1 MYSTT
6 KQDSLAQPDYRMSRH
21 KNCTLVVTK
30 TNQHEA
36 NARKFG
42 ASWPKHEFAKL
53 PIAPCGL
60 RLGGARQEL
69 QQQLL
74 FLFDFQFCRN
84 QSSSRGMPD

>member
-42 ASWPKHEFAKL
+42 ASWSKHEFAKL
-53 PIAPCGL
+53 PNYVVCDF
-60 RLGGARQEL
+60 GGAHQEL
-69 QQQLL
+69 HQQLL
-74 FLFDFQFCRN
+74 FFLFDFQSVATRAAAG
-84 QSSSRGMPD
+84 GMPG